1 MGDWGIL
8 VGAKSLY
15 RQKFCKITIKIQ
27 KTLDFWI
34 LMAYNAKLI
43 VLYDSRETI
52 KFNSIVSKKVVQ
64 DSLSVLL
71 LPYEAQ

>member
-1 MGDWGIL
+1 
-8 VGAKSLY
+8 
-15 RQKFCKITIKIQ
+15 
-27 KTLDFWI
+27 
-34 LMAYNAKLI
+34 MAYNAKLI